1 MSKELYMRSLGLRQN
16 KVDYLISFAVFLQS
30 FLIVLQEI
38 MISILKM
45 DPESTTIYRV
55 IFSAI
60 PMSIAIILSFKRK
73 KVLFIVTYLLAFLVL
88 AINLLVYPVNSEYL
102 QLNSFRFLLPIVIP
116 SALCLITVKSIDIA
130 ERALYYVSW
139 ATFVLVV
146 FYIISY
152 FVGVF
157 AIDEYS
163 MSFSYG
169 CLLPMV
175 ALYRRKRKLS
185 FLASAFLF
193 LAVLAVGSRGAA
205 LVFLAYVFIDIARSK
220 VRYAFLLIA
229 FLSMGYLLLD
239 AFNGWLEIVGIHSR
253 TLSLLF
259 SGEIDQDSGRGFIY
273 NMFFLLMDS
282 HPYGLGLFGD
292 RIYLGGSYCHNILLE
307 MWINWGYI
315 GIMIIWPLFLILLIR
330 TYFRSEKVNRNRII
344 CYTLILIG
352 PLMASGSYLIDFKF
366 GLYCGLL
373 YLIIK
378 DVNRVKN
385 TFNEIPYIKTI

>member
-1 MSKELYMRSLGLRQN
+1 MRSLGLRQN

-116 SALCLITVKSIDIA
+116 SALCLMTVKSIDIA

-220 VRYAFLLIA
+220 VWYAFLLIA

>member
-1 MSKELYMRSLGLRQN
+1 MRSLGLRQN

-60 PMSIAIILSFKRK
+60 PMSID
-73 KVLFIVTYLLAFLVL
+73 
-88 AINLLVYPVNSEYL
+88 LLVYPVNSEYL

-116 SALCLITVKSIDIA
+116 SALCLMTVKSIDIA

-193 LAVLAVGSRGAA
+193 LAVLAIGSRGAA
-205 LVFLAYVFIDIARSK
+205 LVFLAYVFIDIAQSK

-352 PLMASGSYLIDFKF
+352 SLMASGSYLIDFKF